1 MTTLFDAKVKDN
13 AAKVGYPTIEAEP
26 GYMPL
31 EIEVYAKSP
40 YNDEDMMRTTMK
52 ILDCAPRV
60 HMDTGQIKY
69 KDMRRD
75 QIVQTTAGKF
85 ARKFLTDSD
94 GNNLSDKAI
103 QAFSE
108 LVKTYCDRYEVRF
121 TSDAIDMAKVY
132 RNGPRSCMSGGSV
145 MHYSP
150 QLGREVHPAEVY
162 ATPDFQLAYA
172 VDKSNDDKI
181 VSRCV
186 ISKVNNTYGVIY
198 GLASVMMSEF
208 AKNDITAAPGSK
220 PFKGHRLQRILVDE
234 YDETYLMPYVDGHCY
249 LRNAD
254 DDYFSLN
261 GDWDSHHEECD
272 KTTGTTSDDQNM
284 FCCEHCDDSIHEDE
298 AVHIELYC
306 GDTIAICEYCYSEDF
321 VNDGDDMYVYHN
333 VNDSDVIEVDGEYYH
348 NESDSI
354 FYSDRDECWKLTD
367 DYDSDYEN
375 YEDDDD
381 DLDDDDGLDVAHKR
395 CKCSKCEA
403 VVLESEII
411 NIYVASRGYGNF
423 EVRSKNVC
431 TACYLNKYGIAN
443 DWYVFDGLKIVD
455 YETRDLLAIY
465 AGYNDLYYDLQ
476 NLNSGAIHKSD
487 DQYIVTH
494 ELLAQIRQ
502 DAEAAKL
509 QYAII

>member
-132 RNGPRSCMSGGSV
+132 RKGPRSCMSGGSV

-208 AKNDITAAPGSK
+208 AKNDITEAPRSK

-284 FCCEHCDDSIHEDE
+284 FCCEHCDDSLHEDE
-298 AVHIELYC
+298 AVNIELYC
-306 GDTIAICEYCYSEDF
+306 GDWISICEYCYSEDF
-321 VNDGDDMYVYHN
+321 VSDGDDCNVYHN
-333 VNDSDVIEVDGEYYH
+333 VNHGDVIEVDGEYYH
-348 NESDSI
+348 IESDSV

-381 DLDDDDGLDVAHKR
+381 DDEP
-395 CKCSKCEA
+395 KCECNECGSK
-403 VVLESEII
+403 VPDSETLLIHYPTNSRNGFKVESAIVCDSCSERK
-411 NIYVASRGYGNF
+411 YVPGND
-423 EVRSKNVC
+423 
-431 TACYLNKYGIAN
+431 A
-443 DWYVFDGLKIVD
+443 YVFAGLPLVNAVTHRTVGIFYDYSDTSVPIKIH
-455 YETRDLLAIY
+455 
-465 AGYNDLYYDLQ
+465 YNRVNID
-476 NLNSGAIHKSD
+476 SGAIHKSD

-494 ELLAQIRQ
+494 ELLAKIRQ